1 MTSLP
6 PSFWYQREPQIVP
19 TYYRQS
25 DRQVRIVVFLPWKWR
40 LTNICFHL
48 TECQSEVQHDTEDCT
63 ATRCV
68 FSVSECT
75 NFSWCYCRYNREIL
89 HYDKNEQQGQG
100 KSWSIVG
107 RKQSQHRPWCPLTGH
122 VDIRPD
128 RHSSLQPDKDNNLR
142 NFPIDSI
149 SFIQQIEVSWMSCAD
164 IMAVACYP
172 AKLRTEVSSR
182 SLIKDSFII
191 SNQYNGETLK
201 WIKNEMCFMFKFEYF
216 SLFLLECHKIYSVDD
231 ITDW

>member
-19 TYYRQS
+19 MYYRQS
-25 DRQVRIVVFLPWKWR
+25 ERQVRIVVFLPWKWR

-48 TECQSEVQHDTEDCT
+48 TECQSEVQHDTQRIVLLQDVCL
-63 ATRCV
+63 V
-68 FSVSECT
+68 FQNVPT
-75 NFSWCYCRYNREIL
+75 LVDVIVDII
-89 HYDKNEQQGQG
+89 DKNEQQGQG

-216 SLFLLECHKIYSVDD
+216 SLFLLEYHKIYSVDD

>member
-1 MTSLP
+1 MTIDQYLFP
-6 PSFWYQREPQIVP
+6 FDRVTEWGTTWY
-19 TYYRQS
+19 
-25 DRQVRIVVFLPWKWR
+25 
-40 LTNICFHL
+40 
-48 TECQSEVQHDTEDCT
+48 TEDCT

-100 KSWSIVG
+100 KSWWIVG

-216 SLFLLECHKIYSVDD
+216 SLFLLEYHKIYSVDD